1 MPSRPPRRWFET
13 CSGQG
18 SMDADALFR
27 RSASALP
34 AIAVAGLASGLLF
47 AAIGWEAARDVVWAG
62 VTTAVL
68 AVTSISAAHDAL
80 RGKTGVDVIAILAM
94 GGALV
99 LHEYL
104 AGALLALMLTGGNAL
119 ETYAARRARREL
131 TALLERAPRIAHR
144 IEGESIVDIE
154 VDAIAPADVLLVK
167 QGEVTPTDGIL
178 VSSVATLDESAITG
192 ESRTVDVRTGRPLR
206 SGSKNAGAPFEFRAT
221 TRAGESTYA
230 GIVRLVREAETSKGA
245 FVRSADRYASRFLVL
260 TLVVAGG
267 AWLASGQAVR
277 ALAVLVVA
285 TPCPLLLAA
294 PAAILAGVSYAA
306 RYGIILKGG
315 GVLETLGLGKVVLLD
330 KTGTITRGRPRV
342 VAVETFGKR
351 DSSELVRLAAAVE
364 QVSTH
369 PFAPSIL
376 AEARSRGLEAPFPTD
391 AREEAGAGI
400 SGVLEGQRI
409 AVGRADFVAP
419 SAARTAR
426 VRAIETRTAAEGSSS
441 AFISI
446 DSELVGALLLE
457 DPIRAEAPRALHAL
471 RKTGIERIVMVT
483 GDHPDVAE
491 LVGDAVGVDKVLAE
505 RSPEEKVEAVRI
517 TRRSGT
523 TIMVGDGVNDAPALA
538 LADVG
543 VAMGARGATAAS
555 EAADVVLTVDRLE
568 GLVWAVR
575 IAQRTRRIALESILA
590 GMGMSFVAMLVAAFG
605 FLPPAAGAIL
615 QEGIDLAVILNALR
629 ALGGG
634 RIVPP
639 RIPGQ
644 EDLAVELHAVHAHLR
659 PQIEELATLPARLDV
674 LPPTAARDEL
684 ERMREFLER
693 ELLVHERDE
702 QNTAYP
708 MMARLF
714 HGEDVTGPLVRTHQE
729 IARLVRLFS
738 RLVDQLP
745 PDGPRPGDLRDLR
758 RVLYGLHAILVLH
771 FSQEDELYSILD
783 VPTASTPRAQGSPG
797 AAPRIEPRPA
807 NS

>member
-1 MPSRPPRRWFET
+1 
-13 CSGQG
+13 
-18 SMDADALFR
+18 MDIDRLLR
-27 RSASALP
+27 RSASAQP
-34 AIAVAGLASGLLF
+34 VIALAGLAAGAVFALL
-47 AAIGWEAARDVVWAG
+47 GWNAARDAVWAA

-68 AVTSISAAHDAL
+68 AFTVISAARDAM
-80 RGKTGVDVIAILAM
+80 RGKTGVDLIAILAM
-94 GGALV
+94 AGALA
-99 LHEYL
+99 LQEFL
-104 AGALLALMLTGGNAL
+104 AGALLALMLTGGSAL

-144 IEGESIVDIE
+144 LHDDTVVDIA
-154 VDAIAPADVLLVK
+154 VDAIATGDVLLVK

-178 VSSVATLDESAITG
+178 VSGIAALDESAITG
-192 ESRTVDVRTGRPLR
+192 ESRTVTIHTGDKLS

-221 TRAGESTYA
+221 TRADESTYA

-260 TLVVAGG
+260 TLVVAGV
-267 AWLASGQAVR
+267 AWLVSGQAVR
-277 ALAVLVVA
+277 ALSVLVVA

-315 GVLETLGLGKVVLLD
+315 GPLETLGLAKIVLLD

-342 VAVETFGKR
+342 VAVETFGEL
-351 DSSELVRLAAAVE
+351 DGDELVRLAAAVE
-364 QVSTH
+364 QVATH

-376 AEARSRGLEAPFPTD
+376 AEARNRGLDTPFPTD

-400 SGVLEGQRI
+400 SGVIEGRRV
-409 AVGRADFVAP
+409 AVGRAGFVAP
-419 SAARTAR
+419 GAARSAR

-441 AFISI
+441 AFVSV
-446 DSELVGALLLE
+446 DGELAGALLLE

-471 RKTGIERIVMVT
+471 RKTGIARIVMVT

-505 RSPEEKVEAVRI
+505 RSPEEKVEAVRT
-517 TRRSGT
+517 TRGAGK

-543 VAMGARGATAAS
+543 VAMGARGASAAS
-555 EAADVVLTVDRLE
+555 EAADVVLTADRLE

-575 IAQRTRRIALESILA
+575 IAQRTRYIALQSILA
-590 GMGMSFVAMLVAAFG
+590 GMGMSLVAMVVAALG
-605 FLPPAAGAIL
+605 FLPPAAGAVL

-639 RIPGQ
+639 RLPGQ
-644 EDLAVELHAVHAHLR
+644 EELAAELHTVHTHLR
-659 PQIEELATLPARLDV
+659 PRVEELATLPARLDV
-674 LPPTAARDEL
+674 LSPDEARNEL
-684 ERMREFLER
+684 ERMRDFLEN

-702 QNTAYP
+702 QRTAYP

-745 PDGPRPGDLRDLR
+745 PQGPHPGDLRDLR
-758 RVLYGLHAILVLH
+758 RVLYGLHAILALH

-783 VPTASTPRAQGSPG
+783 MPSAGSRQSGPSASGPSKPAL
-797 AAPRIEPRPA
+797 RPA
-807 NS
+807 

>member
-1 MPSRPPRRWFET
+1 
-13 CSGQG
+13 
-18 SMDADALFR
+18 MDVDALLR
-27 RSASALP
+27 RSASVQP
-34 AIAVAGLASGLLF
+34 AMAGAGLFAGLVF
-47 AAIGWEAARDVVWAG
+47 AALGWGTARDLAWAAT
-62 VTTAVL
+62 TTAVL
-68 AVTSISAAHDAL
+68 AHTLISAARDAL

-94 GGALV
+94 AGALA
-99 LHEYL
+99 LREYL
-104 AGALLALMLTGGNAL
+104 AGVLLALMLTGGSAL

-144 IEGESIVDIE
+144 IEATSVLDIE
-154 VDAIAPADVLLVK
+154 VDAIAPGDVLLVK

-178 VSSVATLDESAITG
+178 VSTVATLDESAITG
-192 ESRTVDVRTGRPLR
+192 ESKTVDVRTGHTLR
-206 SGSKNAGAPFEFRAT
+206 SGAKNAGAPFEFRAT

-245 FVRSADRYASRFLVL
+245 FVRSADRYASRFLAL
-260 TLVVAGG
+260 TLFVAGG
-267 AWLASGQAVR
+267 AWLASGHAVR

-315 GVLETLGLGKVVLLD
+315 GALETLGLGKVVLLD

-342 VAVETFGKR
+342 IAVETFGKR
-351 DSSELVRLAAAVE
+351 DSSEVVRLAAAVE
-364 QVSTH
+364 QVATH

-376 AEARSRGLEAPFPTD
+376 SEARSRGLEPPFPAD
-391 AREEAGAGI
+391 AHEEPGAGI
-400 SGVLEGQRI
+400 SGVLDGHRI
-409 AVGRADFVAP
+409 AVGRASFVAP
-419 SAARTAR
+419 GAERTAR

-441 AFISI
+441 AFVSI
-446 DSELVGALLLE
+446 DGDLVGALLLE

-471 RKTGIERIVMVT
+471 RKTGIQRIVMVT

-505 RSPEEKVEAVRI
+505 RSPEEKVEAVRT
-517 TRRSGT
+517 TRHSGT
-523 TIMVGDGVNDAPALA
+523 TIMVGDGMNDAPALA

-590 GMGMSFVAMLVAAFG
+590 GMGLSFVAMVVAALG
-605 FLPPAAGAIL
+605 FLPPAAGAVL

-644 EDLAVELHAVHAHLR
+644 EDLAVELHAMHAHLR
-659 PQIEELATLPARLDV
+659 PRIEELATLPARLDV
-674 LPPTAARDEL
+674 LSPIAARSEL
-684 ERMREFLER
+684 ERMRDFLEQ

-702 QNTAYP
+702 QRTAYP
-708 MMARLF
+708 MMARF
-714 HGEDVTGPLVRTHQE
+714 FRGEDVTGPLVRTHQE

-745 PDGPRPGDLRDLR
+745 PEGPNPGDLRDLR

-783 VPTASTPRAQGSPG
+783 TPTASR
-797 AAPRIEPRPA
+797 PRPETTRGPSSSHA
-807 NS
+807 PHPA